1 MPILHIINQSP
12 SNSSTWRN
20 MLRLINKHDSLI
32 LIEDAC
38 YACVQESSI
47 QQLNALIEQ
56 HSIGIYVLESDHT
69 ARGLPNHTPWKEVNY
84 QGFVSLVADTDKT
97 ISWCSE

>member
-1 MPILHIINQSP
+1 MTILHTINQSP
-12 SNSSTWRN
+12 SNSSAWRN
-20 MLRLINKHDSLI
+20 MLCLINKNDSLI

-47 QQLNALIEQ
+47 QQLNALVEQ
-56 HSIGIYVLESDHT
+56 HSVRVYVLESDHT
-69 ARGLPNHTPWKEVNY
+69 ARGLPSHAPWREVDY
-84 QGFVSLVADTDKT
+84 QGFVSLVANTEKT